1 VTDEGTYRVL
11 VVEPEEGFVKSAQK
25 VLDGQTVLVARSVSE
40 AQSIVSDEVI
50 DVAMIGPSYAHE
62 VGVAECSLLLDIDPK
77 LVMVLVADTPDPATL
92 RAALRAGF
100 RDVIDSPITLPKVDE
115 AFGQV
120 ERVQKRIGEVQEAA
134 AAGRSRLGRVVTV
147 MSPKGGAGKTV
158 TSTNVALLLALWNE
172 PGRVSIMDADLQFG
186 DVCLALQLDPKTS
199 MVDAAFDL
207 DKLDEDLLE
216 SIMVRHESGLR
227 VLPAPLEPALADEIS
242 TQAIVKM
249 LGMMKRMFD
258 YVIIDTAPFLDE
270 PVLTILER
278 SDDVLLVVDMDMPSV
293 KNAKLALDT
302 LRLINFPI
310 SKIKLVLNRV
320 NSKARLD
327 IDELERSLDLK
338 VMAAIPSDK
347 MVPRSVNEGVPV
359 VALFPRSRVARGFHN
374 VVRLVSDSRGQP
386 QAQDRTGRSW
396 FGG

>member
-1 VTDEGTYRVL
+1 MSDEGAYRVL
-11 VVEPEEGFVKSAQK
+11 LIDPEDSFVKAAEK
-25 VLDGQTVLVARSVSE
+25 VLEDYSLVVARSVSE
-40 AQSIVSDEVI
+40 AQSIVADETI
-50 DVAMIGPSYAHE
+50 DVAMVGPSYAHE
-62 VGVAECSLLLDIDPK
+62 VGVAECSLLLDIEPK
-77 LVMVLVADTPDPATL
+77 LIMVLAADTLEPGTL

-100 RDVIDSPITLPKVDE
+100 RDVIDMPITMPKVDE

-120 ERVQKRIGEVQEAA
+120 ERVQRRLGEVQEAA
-134 AAGRSRLGRVVTV
+134 AAGRSRLGKVVTI

-158 TSTNVALLLALWNE
+158 TSSNVALLLALWNE
-172 PGRVSIMDADLQFG
+172 PGRVAIMDADLQFG

-199 MVDAAFDL
+199 IVDAAFDL

-242 TQAIVKM
+242 TQAVVKIMGM
-249 LGMMKRMFD
+249 LKRMFD
-258 YVIIDTAPFLDE
+258 YIVIDTAPFLDE

-310 SKIKLVLNRV
+310 GKIKLVLNRV

-327 IDELERSLDLK
+327 VDELERSLDLK
-338 VMAAIPSDK
+338 VQAAIPSDK

-359 VALFPRSRVARGFHN
+359 VALSPRSRVARGFHN
-374 VVRLVSDSRGQP
+374 VVRLVADGRSGP
-386 QAQDRTGRSW
+386 PTQDKTGRGW

>member
-1 VTDEGTYRVL
+1 VSESVKYRIL
-11 VVEPEEGFVKSAQK
+11 LLDPEDSFVNAAEK
-25 VLDGQTVLVARSVSE
+25 VLDDHSLVVARSVSE
-40 AQSIVSDEVI
+40 AQTIVADETI
-50 DVAMIGPSYAHE
+50 DVTMVGPSYAHE
-62 VGVAECSLLLDIDPK
+62 VGIAECSLLLDIEPK
-77 LVMVLVADTPDPATL
+77 LIMVLAADTLDPTAL

-100 RDVIDSPITLPKVDE
+100 RDVIDMPITLPKVEE

-120 ERVQKRIGEVQEAA
+120 ERVQRRIGEVEEAA
-134 AAGRSRLGRVVTV
+134 AAGRSRLGRVVTI

-172 PGRVSIMDADLQFG
+172 PGRVAVMDADLQFG

-199 MVDAAFDL
+199 IVDAAFDL
-207 DKLDEDLLE
+207 DKLDEELLE

-242 TQAIVKM
+242 TQAVVKVMGM
-249 LGMMKRMFD
+249 LKRMFD
-258 YVIIDTAPFLDE
+258 YIVIDTAPFLDE

-302 LRLINFPI
+302 LRLINFPM

-327 IDELERSLDLK
+327 VDELERSLDLK

-359 VALFPRSRVARGFHN
+359 VALSPRSRVARGFHN
-374 VVRLVSDSRGQP
+374 VVRLVTDGRGQP
-386 QAQDRTGRSW
+386 VTQDRTGRGW

>member
-1 VTDEGTYRVL
+1 MTDPSAFRVL
-11 VVEPEEGFVKSAQK
+11 VLEPEDSFVKTSEK
-25 VLDGQTVLVARSVSE
+25 VLDGQDVVVARSVSE
-40 AQSIVSDEVI
+40 AQVIVGDETI
-50 DVAMIGPSYAHE
+50 DVVMVGPSYAHE
-62 VGVAECSLLLDIDPK
+62 VGVAECSLLLDIEPK
-77 LVMVLVADTPDPATL
+77 LVMVLVGETLEPDTL

-100 RDVIDSPITLPKVDE
+100 REVIDSPITLPKVEE
-115 AFGQV
+115 AFSQV

-134 AAGRSRLGRVVTV
+134 AAGRSRLGRVVTI

-158 TSTNVALLLALWNE
+158 TSTNVALLLALWSE
-172 PGRVSIMDADLQFG
+172 PGRVAILDADLQFG

-199 MVDAAFDL
+199 IVDAAFDL
-207 DKLDEDLLE
+207 DKLDDELLE
-216 SIMVRHESGLR
+216 SIMIRHESGLR

-242 TQAIVKM
+242 TQAIVKV

-258 YVIIDTAPFLDE
+258 YIVIDTAPFLDE

-302 LRLINFPI
+302 LRLINYPI
-310 SKIKLVLNRV
+310 GKIKLVLNRV

-327 IDELERSLDLK
+327 VDELERSLDLK
-338 VMAAIPSDK
+338 VQAAIPSDK

-359 VALFPRSRVARGFHN
+359 VALAPRSRVARGFHN
-374 VVRLVSDSRGQP
+374 VARLVTEGRASP
-386 QAQDRTGRSW
+386 PDRTGRSW

>member
-1 VTDEGTYRVL
+1 MTDEGAYRVL
-11 VVEPEEGFVKSAQK
+11 VLDPEDSFVQSAEK
-25 VLDGQTVLVARSVSE
+25 VLEGQSVVLARSVSD
-40 AQSIVSDEVI
+40 AQGIVSDETI
-50 DVAMIGPSYAHE
+50 DVVMVGPSYAHE
-62 VGVAECSLLLDIDPK
+62 VGVAECSLLLDIEPK
-77 LVMVLVADTPDPATL
+77 LVMLLVADAPDPGTL

-100 RDVIDSPITLPKVDE
+100 RDVIDTPLTLPKLEE
-115 AFGQV
+115 AFSQV
-120 ERVQKRIGEVQEAA
+120 ERVQKRLGEVQEAA
-134 AAGRSRLGRVVTV
+134 AAGRSRLGRVVTI

-172 PGRVSIMDADLQFG
+172 PGRVAIMDADLQFG

-207 DKLDEDLLE
+207 DKLDEELLD

-242 TQAIVKM
+242 TQSIVKM

-258 YVIIDTAPFLDE
+258 YIVIDTAPFLDE

-310 SKIKLVLNRV
+310 GKIKLVLNRV

-327 IDELERSLDLK
+327 VDELERSLDLK

-359 VALFPRSRVARGFHN
+359 VALSPRSRVARGFHN
-374 VVRLVSDSRGQP
+374 VVRLVTQDGP
-386 QAQDRTGRSW
+386 PEGQDRTSRSW

>member
-1 VTDEGTYRVL
+1 VSDEGTYKVL
-11 VVEPEEGFVKSAQK
+11 VIEPEEAFVKSAQK

-77 LVMVLVADTPDPATL
+77 LVMVLVADKPDPATL

-100 RDVIDSPITLPKVDE
+100 RDVIDSPITLPKVEE

-134 AAGRSRLGRVVTV
+134 AAGRSRLGRVVTI

-172 PGRVSIMDADLQFG
+172 PGRVAIMDADLQFG

-207 DKLDEDLLE
+207 DRLDEDLLE

-374 VVRLVSDSRGQP
+374 VTRLVTDGRGQP
-386 QAQDRTGRSW
+386 QAQDRTSRSW